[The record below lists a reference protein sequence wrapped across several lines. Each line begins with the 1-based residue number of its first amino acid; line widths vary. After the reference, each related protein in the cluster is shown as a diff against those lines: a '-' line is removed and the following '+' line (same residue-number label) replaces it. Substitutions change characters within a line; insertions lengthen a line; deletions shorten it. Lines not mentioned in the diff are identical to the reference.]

1 MNLTT
6 KLTAQITKLPS
17 PEWDVIRNNKIQQ
30 MVTLGKTDGIA
41 LQTGENFTYS
51 RFFVDTESA
60 QEFVDWVE
68 STNSGYAINS
78 VITEI

>member
-17 PEWDVIRNNKIQQ
+17 PEWDVLRNTKIQE
-30 MVTLGKTDGIA
+30 MVDAEKTDGKA
-41 LQTGENFTYS
+41 LQTGENHTYS
-51 RFFVDTESA
+51 RFFIDAAAA
-60 QEFVDWVE
+60 QEFADWVE